1 MITRPPFE
9 PPENGNL
16 ADALRGRHGFG
27 EKAIKGQRISLH
39 RLIGIV
45 VGIVR
50 RPPIV
55 KRDAISKPLSVCAKG
70 TPMTLGTELEIIPG
84 LMQHT
89 MLCGPPFSRMIK
101 STARVRR
108 ADPSG
113 RRGKADPR

>member
-9 PPENGNL
+9 PSENL

-27 EKAIKGQRISLH
+27 EKAMKGQRISLH

-55 KRDAISKPLSVCAKG
+55 KRNAFSKPLSV
-70 TPMTLGTELEIIPG
+70 
-84 LMQHT
+84 
-89 MLCGPPFSRMIK
+89 
-101 STARVRR
+101 
-108 ADPSG
+108 
-113 RRGKADPR
+113 